1 MKKSDRLKK
10 DAGVVME
17 KIRAISRHIRNV
29 EDNCLILGEKLISR
43 GEVDLGHK
51 LIANG
56 FIHDASKFHGIEWE
70 YMAPGQPTIEEGAK
84 LKLKLAVQHHSKT
97 NLHHP
102 EYWGDI
108 KLMPR
113 LYLCEM
119 VCDWKARSEEFGTNL
134 REWILE
140 QATSKFNFAKEDNV
154 YGEIMDFVDL
164 LCPKPFENISQS

>member
-1 MKKSDRLKK
+1 LNKPLPQ
-10 DAGVVME
+10 
-17 KIRAISRHIRNV
+17 I
-29 EDNCLILGEKLISR
+29 
-43 GEVDLGHK
+43 
-51 LIANG
+51 
-56 FIHDASKFHGIEWE
+56 
-70 YMAPGQPTIEEGAK
+70 GAK

-140 QATSKFNFAKEDNV
+140 QATLKFNFTKEDKV

-164 LCPKPFENISQS
+164 LCPKPFENLSK